1 MCKECKKLFEL
12 YAETQLECVKNNK
25 YISKII
31 IDKCSK
37 CGDNIYIAAQITEN
51 NTIAKFEVDESL
63 FYK

>member
-1 MCKECKKLFEL
+1 MCEKCKKLFEL

-31 IDKCSK
+31 IDKCLK
-37 CGDNIYIAAQITEN
+37 CGNNIYIAAQITEN
-51 NTIAKFEVDESL
+51 NTIGMFEVDESR